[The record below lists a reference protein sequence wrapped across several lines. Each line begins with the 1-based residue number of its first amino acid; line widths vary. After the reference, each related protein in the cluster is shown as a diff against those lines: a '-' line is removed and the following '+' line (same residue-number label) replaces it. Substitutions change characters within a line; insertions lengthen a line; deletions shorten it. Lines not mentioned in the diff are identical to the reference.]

1 MNMKRTLVFCLVLAF
16 VCAVTVADARVP
28 IGTLAGTVL
37 DAHGRVVTHAAVTIQ
52 TSDGMKPFATHT
64 DQEGHFHIARLI
76 TGQYDVRASSG
87 GRISEWTKRVMVH
100 ANKTTQVTLRLP
112 PENKP

>member
-1 MNMKRTLVFCLVLAF
+1 MKKALVCLVLAF

-37 DAHGRVVTHAAVTIQ
+37 DARGRAVTHAAVTIQ

-64 DQEGHFHIARLI
+64 DQEGHFHIARLL
-76 TGQYDVRASSG
+76 TGQYDVRASSS
-87 GRISEWTKRVMVH
+87 GRISEWTKRVMVR
-100 ANKTTQVTLRLP
+100 ANKTTEVTLRLP
-112 PENKP
+112 SEKKP